1 MTAFRELRKLRG
13 PHRRLPTDCLFR
25 FEPVYYT
32 ARTQQPDRPRP
43 FRMPSPAFHFY
54 GHARTVLRPTYVSLS
69 RRSDTRRKRAGLR
82 VRIFFPSPR
91 TFYKRRCAR
100 DGSGGTCRRGCKK
113 TGGVRR
119 PRVNR
124 RPSYSG
130 RAIAQPALIL
140 WVMHFAI
147 VRLFYFVICYSSVLP
162 RSRRYTVEVEYTR
175 HRSAQSG
182 MLLDPVGFDFI
193 IILIHFSTRPF
204 VTATR
209 A

>member
-1 MTAFRELRKLRG
+1 MF
-13 PHRRLPTDCLFR
+13 LPLLKHTRNNISISTLWRHFGNSENCGDFTITVRQIVYSGLS
-25 FEPVYYT
+25 PVCYT

-43 FRMPSPAFHFY
+43 FRMPPVPFLRTRTYRFTPHIRFPLTTQR
-54 GHARTVLRPTYVSLS
+54 HASQTGRFTS
-69 RRSDTRRKRAGLR
+69 AH
-82 VRIFFPSPR
+82 FFPSPR
-91 TFYKRRCAR
+91 MFYKRRCAR

-119 PRVNR
+119 LRVSR
-124 RPSYSG
+124 CSSYSG

-162 RSRRYTVEVEYTR
+162 LAPVYVEVEYTR

-182 MLLDPVGFDFI
+182 IVRLRWL
-193 IILIHFSTRPF
+193 
-204 VTATR
+204 
-209 A
+209 